1 MAEESTAPESFEEA
15 MELLEESVERLESGT
30 LTLEESL
37 LVFER
42 GVAASRACGRV
53 LDQTRKRVQ
62 LLIEK
67 VGGEFELEFLEE
79 APDQDFDTGTE
90 GRQ

>member
-1 MAEESTAPESFEEA
+1 MAEDSTAPESFEEA
-15 MELLEESVERLESGT
+15 MALLEESVERLESGT

-42 GVAASRACGRV
+42 GVSASRACGRM

-62 LLIEK
+62 VLVEK

-79 APDQDFDTGTE
+79 APDQDFNTGD
-90 GRQ
+90 

>member
-1 MAEESTAPESFEEA
+1 MAEGSTVSQSFEEA
-15 MELLEESVERLESGT
+15 MALLEESVERLESGT

-42 GVAASRACGRV
+42 GVAASRVCGRM

-62 LLIEK
+62 VLIEK

-79 APDQDFDTGTE
+79 APDQDVETGD
-90 GRQ
+90 

>member
-1 MAEESTAPESFEEA
+1 MTEDSTAPQSFEEA
-15 MELLEESVERLESGT
+15 MALLEESVERLESGA

-42 GVAASRACGRV
+42 GVAASRVCGRM

-62 LLIEK
+62 VLIEK
-67 VGGEFELEFLEE
+67 VGGEFELEFLQE
-79 APDQDFDTGTE
+79 APDQDIDTGD
-90 GRQ
+90 

>member
-1 MAEESTAPESFEEA
+1 MTEDSTAPRSFEEA
-15 MELLEESVERLESGT
+15 MVLLDESVERLESGN

-42 GVAASRACGRV
+42 GIAASRACGRM

-62 LLIEK
+62 VLIEK
-67 VGGEFELEFLEE
+67 VGGEFELEFLDQ
-79 APDQDFDTGTE
+79 APDQGLDTGD
-90 GRQ
+90 

>member
-1 MAEESTAPESFEEA
+1 MAEDSTAPQSFEEA
-15 MELLEESVERLESGT
+15 MALLEESVERLESGT

-42 GVAASRACGRV
+42 GVAASRACGRM

-62 LLIEK
+62 VLIER
-67 VGGEFELEFLEE
+67 VGGEFELEFLEDT
-79 APDQDFDTGTE
+79 PDQDVDTGD
-90 GRQ
+90 

>member
-1 MAEESTAPESFEEA
+1 MAEDSTAPQSFEEA
-15 MELLEESVERLESGT
+15 MALLEQSVERLESGN

-42 GVAASRACGRV
+42 GVAASRACGRM

-62 LLIEK
+62 ILVEK

-79 APDQDFDTGTE
+79 AQDQDFETGD
-90 GRQ
+90 